1 MSETE
6 EVQVYEEATYWVFR
20 VGEKDFLLPIEL
32 VKEVAD
38 ISTIFPVPLAPE
50 YVYGVVPLR
59 GKIIPAI
66 DLSKI
71 FKTGTSNYKNAR
83 LIVVDAE
90 VELAREIINENIGFL
105 SETLPYLMKCSTDI
119 ESDDIIEVKKFF
131 QNFRIKDMT
140 HGRV

>member
-1 MSETE
+1 MSKTE
-6 EVQVYEEATYWVFR
+6 EIQIHEEATYWVFR
-20 VGEKDFLLPIEL
+20 VGEKDFLLPIEQ

-50 YVYGVVPLR
+50 YVYGMIALR
-59 GKIIPAI
+59 GKIIPAV

-71 FKTGTSNYKNAR
+71 FKTGNPNYKNAR

-90 VELAREIINENIGFL
+90 VELAREIINESIGFL
-105 SETLPYLMKCSTDI
+105 SETLPYLMRCSTDI
-119 ESDDIIEVKKFF
+119 ASEDILQVKKFF
-131 QNFRIKDMT
+131 QNFRIKDTT